1 MAEKIVLP
9 KAFTKEWFSYVWDY
23 YKYHILIGIA
33 VIVLAVYTVIEIS
46 TDVKYDANI
55 NYVSTDTITQES
67 ADYITDACKEICFD
81 LDGNEEVNISL
92 SQLNFTEENAKD
104 ASMYSALMNKLMA
117 TFATEEEYIY
127 IVDEKMM
134 ANIINTQSTEGLFLP
149 INKWAG
155 TKSADDVYGISLA
168 NSSILKKIG
177 IDASDKYIMI
187 RECYNTKDEGLQLKQ
202 ENAIN
207 ISKFLIK

>member
-33 VIVLAVYTVIEIS
+33 VIVLVVYTIIEIS
-46 TDVKYDANI
+46 TAVRYDTNI
-55 NYVSTDTITQES
+55 NFISGNVIEQEA
-67 ADYITDACKEICFD
+67 ADNITDACKVVCFD
-81 LDGNEEVNISL
+81 LDGNDEVNISF
-92 SQLNFTEENAKD
+92 SQLNFIEETTND
-104 ASMYSALMNKLMA
+104 ANMYTALINKLMA

-134 ANIINTQSTEGLFLP
+134 NEIVKMESAEGLFMP
-149 INKWAG
+149 INQWAG
-155 TKSADDVYGISLA
+155 TKSADDIFGMPLT
-168 NSSILKKIG
+168 NSSVLKSAG
-177 IDASDKYIMI
+177 VDVSDKYIMI
-187 RECYNTKDEGLQLKQ
+187 RGCFNSEDENLKVLQ

-207 ISKFLIK
+207 IAKFLIK